1 MKVLIIDSS
10 KEIIQRLE
18 EILLETGAPF
28 KVKAALSYRE
38 GMELFHLRPP
48 RIILLGMGMDANA
61 AIGFLQE
68 VHQSSL
74 KVSTLVLFISLPEYV
89 KEKCS
94 LLGVTHFIDK
104 YRDFEAL
111 PDLIREIMTRQL
123 SESPQ

>member
-10 KEIIQRLE
+10 KEIVQRLE

-28 KVKAALSYRE
+28 RVSSALSYRE
-38 GMELFHLRPP
+38 GLEIFHLQPP

-74 KVSTLVLFISLPEYV
+74 KVKTMMLFISLPEYV

-104 YRDFEAL
+104 YRDFEVL
-111 PDLIREIMTRQL
+111 PDLIREIMAKQL

>member
-18 EILLETGAPF
+18 EMLLETGAPF
-28 KVKAALSYRE
+28 KVKSALSYRE
-38 GMELFHLRPP
+38 GMELFHLHPP

-61 AIGFLQE
+61 AIGFLEE
-68 VHQSSL
+68 VRQHSL
-74 KVSTLVLFISLPEYV
+74 KVNTMVLFISLPEYV

-104 YRDFEAL
+104 YRDFEVL

-123 SESPQ
+123 SESLQ